1 MVSVMGVPQVLL
13 PTGVSGKGDAPSM
26 EVPLAET
33 AQEERSQPWDTPRHG
48 RLMQKGLLASHR
60 LWRVGEDTVGPRTP
74 SLMVEMDSRKAGV
87 EWFSTAGHSPLTGE
101 AAAEGEAGSLAPGGS
116 GLPPPLCR
124 LTVGTRWPRGL
135 QLTSP
140 GLGVSLLP
148 FHPWGSR
155 KKTEQV

>member
-101 AAAEGEAGSLAPGGS
+101 AAAEGEAGSLAPGGVRVAASTLPVDS
-116 GLPPPLCR
+116 GYPVAR
-124 LTVGTRWPRGL
+124 GAAADFPR
-135 QLTSP
+135 
-140 GLGVSLLP
+140 
-148 FHPWGSR
+148 PWGFTTSLSPLG
-155 KKTEQV
+155 